1 MGSRRRDRELHW
13 RGVLERQAASGLSVA
28 AFCRQE
34 SISAP
39 SLYIWRRKLAQRDA
53 TGEPRSSEAA
63 PRSGAGSIGS
73 LIPVQIESQPSP
85 SAVRIFLPQGVTV
98 EAAGDGGGAGLAE
111 LLRAAR
117 EAH

>member
-13 RGVLERQAASGLSVA
+13 RGVVQRQATSGLNVA

-39 SLYIWRRKLAQRDA
+39 SFYLWRRKLAQRDA
-53 TGEPRSSEAA
+53 TAERSAGAA
-63 PRSGAGSIGS
+63 SRSGAGSIGP
-73 LIPVQIESQPSP
+73 LLPVQIESQGSA

-98 EAAGDGGGAGLAE
+98 EAAGDVDGAGLAE